1 MSFVHSIK
9 FRFTVWYLAI
19 LGILLVSLGV
29 GVYFYLSNNLHNNLD
44 DTLKLRAAQLRDV
57 RGVFVSLSQGEFQE
71 KLGETVL
78 LYISRGD
85 ELRRMSARNVDTSL
99 VGDLDD
105 LAVAALK
112 GQKSL
117 STISTADGEELRV
130 YAGPLSPEGPGFMSG
145 RPGMMG
151 RMPDV
156 ESAALVVGRS
166 TGEIDE
172 ALADLERTLL
182 IAVPLTLVV
191 AGAGGVFLAG
201 RALKPVDQIART
213 ALEIEGRD
221 LSQRIPVTTKD
232 ELGRLASTLNQM
244 IERLEKAFKRQQQ
257 FTGDASH
264 ELRTPLAVIE
274 AESTLAL
281 GKQRSADEYRQ
292 SLETVS
298 QEAKHMSGII
308 DRLLTL
314 ARADS
319 GSERL
324 MFEEVDLRG
333 LLTDLRSEVDVL
345 VRDKGLELQLNRVD
359 SVTVMGDRGRL
370 RQLLLNLLDNAI
382 RYTPAGG
389 TISLSAG
396 TEDQMAVIAI
406 SDTGIGIPEDA
417 LPSIFERFYRV
428 DKARSRADGGSGL
441 GLAICK
447 HIAEDH
453 GGRMEVESRVGK
465 GSTFRVL
472 LPLQGEPSPRATLG

>member
-1 MSFVHSIK
+1 
-9 FRFTVWYLAI
+9 
-19 LGILLVSLGV
+19 
-29 GVYFYLSNNLHNNLD
+29 
-44 DTLKLRAAQLRDV
+44 
-57 RGVFVSLSQGEFQE
+57 
-71 KLGETVL
+71 
-78 LYISRGD
+78 
-85 ELRRMSARNVDTSL
+85 
-99 VGDLDD
+99 
-105 LAVAALK
+105 
-112 GQKSL
+112 
-117 STISTADGEELRV
+117 
-130 YAGPLSPEGPGFMSG
+130 
-145 RPGMMG
+145 
-151 RMPDV
+151 MPDV
-156 ESAALVVGRS
+156 ESAALIVGRS

-182 IAVPLTLVV
+182 IAIPLTLVV

-382 RYTPAGG
+382 RYTSAGG

-453 GGRMEVESRVGK
+453 GGRMEVESRVDK